1 MAVQEHFEGFDQ
13 APDEQSRSA
22 HKREAQALRKLVEK
36 IADLG
41 DQSFKKLILD
51 PQVKEAL
58 VIARSLKPRS
68 DERRRQLQ
76 YVAKIQRS
84 CEDFASLEEQ
94 VNMLGA
100 SSKEDPRTMRL
111 EKLRENLIVGDVSVL
126 NAVCSLIKDIDRN
139 KLRTLVKKAKVEAEG
154 DLEASKP
161 NSRALF
167 KYLKSEFTKAGI
179 EIPNELIK

>member
-1 MAVQEHFEGFDQ
+1 MAQYELENLFITSTE
-13 APDEQSRSA
+13 
-22 HKREAQALRKLVEK
+22 
-36 IADLG
+36 
-41 DQSFKKLILD
+41 SFKKLVLD

-58 VIARSLKPRS
+58 IIARSLKPRS

-100 SSKEDPRTMRL
+100 SSKEDPRTMRF

-126 NAVCSLIKDIDRN
+126 NAVCSLIKEIDRN

-179 EIPNELIK
+179 DVPNELIK

>member
-41 DQSFKKLILD
+41 EQSFKKLVLD

-58 VIARSLKPRS
+58 IIARSLKPRS

-100 SSKEDPRTMRL
+100 SSKEDPRTMRF
-111 EKLRENLIVGDVSVL
+111 EKLRENLIVGDVS
-126 NAVCSLIKDIDRN
+126 
-139 KLRTLVKKAKVEAEG
+139 KKAKVESEG

-179 EIPNELIK
+179 DVPNELIK